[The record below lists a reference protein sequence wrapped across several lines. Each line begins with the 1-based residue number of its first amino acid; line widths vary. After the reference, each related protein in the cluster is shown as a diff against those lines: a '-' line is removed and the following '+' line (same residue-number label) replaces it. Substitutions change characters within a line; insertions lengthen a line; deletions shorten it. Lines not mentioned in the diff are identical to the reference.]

1 MKRCSQC
8 EFIYE
13 DDQHLCDMD
22 GHELVYEPT
31 LALQI
36 TAPTKQTSGHP
47 RRFALAAVLAIFLA
61 TLLSVG
67 YSGFT
72 REYAPQNTKA
82 PSSNLQAPH
91 FTPEQNLTPAT
102 PEQTQAPATPD
113 ESPTPSSSHNPR
125 TEQARPK
132 TTVASPIARNV
143 PRITSSGQEPAR
155 SPAKTNH
162 KKESTIGGFLKK
174 TGKVLKRPFKF

>member
-22 GHELVYEPT
+22 GHELLYEPT
-31 LALQI
+31 LQALQI
-36 TAPTKQTSGHP
+36 NAPTKQTPGHA
-47 RRFALAAVLAIFLA
+47 RRFALAAVVAIFLA

-82 PSSNLQAPH
+82 PSTNVQAPP
-91 FTPEQNLTPAT
+91 FTPEQNQIPAT
-102 PEQTQAPATPD
+102 PAPATPD

-125 TEQARPK
+125 TEHARPK
-132 TTVASPIARNV
+132 TAVASPIARNA
-143 PRITSSGQEPAR
+143 PRVTTSGQQSS
-155 SPAKTNH
+155 SPAKANH

-174 TGKVLKRPFKF
+174 TGKVLRRPFKF

>member
-22 GHELVYEPT
+22 GHELLYEPT
-31 LALQI
+31 LQALQI
-36 TAPTKQTSGHP
+36 SEPTKQTPGHT

-61 TLLSVG
+61 TVLSVG

-72 REYAPQNTKA
+72 RDYAPQNTKA
-82 PSSNLQAPH
+82 PSTKVEPPY
-91 FTPEQNLTPAT
+91 FT
-102 PEQTQAPATPD
+102 PEQTQAPASPDQNQTPATPD
-113 ESPTPSSSHNPR
+113 ESPTPSPSHNPR
-125 TEQARPK
+125 TEKVRPK
-132 TTVASPIARNV
+132 TSVASPIARNA
-143 PRITSSGQEPAR
+143 PRDTSSGQEPR
-155 SPAKTNH
+155 SPAKANH

>member
-31 LALQI
+31 LQALQI
-36 TAPTKQTSGHP
+36 SEPTKQTPGHT

-82 PSSNLQAPH
+82 PSTKVEPPY
-91 FTPEQNLTPAT
+91 FT
-102 PEQTQAPATPD
+102 PEQTQAPATPEQNQTPATPD
-113 ESPTPSSSHNPR
+113 ESPTPSPSHNPR
-125 TEQARPK
+125 TEKVRPK
-132 TTVASPIARNV
+132 TSVASPIARNA
-143 PRITSSGQEPAR
+143 PRDTSSGQEPR
-155 SPAKTNH
+155 SPAKANH

>member
-22 GHELVYEPT
+22 GQELVYEPT
-31 LALQI
+31 LQALQI
-36 TAPTKQTSGHP
+36 NAPTKQTPGHA
-47 RRFALAAVLAIFLA
+47 RRFALAAVLAVFLA

-67 YSGFT
+67 YSGST

-82 PSSNLQAPH
+82 PTTNVQAPP
-91 FTPEQNLTPAT
+91 FTPEQNQTPAT
-102 PEQTQAPATPD
+102 PAPATPD

-125 TEQARPK
+125 TEKARPR
-132 TTVASPIARNV
+132 TTVASPIARNA
-143 PRITSSGQEPAR
+143 PRVTTSGQESS

>member
-31 LALQI
+31 LQALQI
-36 TAPTKQTSGHP
+36 SAPTKQTPGHA

-72 REYAPQNTKA
+72 RDYAPQNTKA
-82 PSSNLQAPH
+82 PSTKVEVPH
-91 FTPEQNLTPAT
+91 FTPEQTQGPAT
-102 PEQTQAPATPD
+102 PEQNQTPAMPD
-113 ESPTPSSSHNPR
+113 ESPTPSPSHNPR
-125 TEQARPK
+125 TEKTRPR
-132 TTVASPIARNV
+132 TTVASPIARNA
-143 PRITSSGQEPAR
+143 PRVTTYGQEPT
-155 SPAKTNH
+155 SPPKANH